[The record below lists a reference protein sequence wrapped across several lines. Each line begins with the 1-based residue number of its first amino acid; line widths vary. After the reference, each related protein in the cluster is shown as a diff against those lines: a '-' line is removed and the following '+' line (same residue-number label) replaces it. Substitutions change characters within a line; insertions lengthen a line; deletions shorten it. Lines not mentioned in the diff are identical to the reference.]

1 MMYDKLMILLFL
13 ENILYGIYV
22 VLIKPQIINQEI

>member
-22 VLIKPQIINQEI
+22 VLIKPQIMNKEI